1 MVANTTT
8 NNMVQNLNNIL
19 NQIKYM
25 DKQLLKFSVLY
36 ANTPVEQDVA
46 MKMAQFEMQI
56 NQLSA
61 KAEVLI
67 NYISK
72 YTYNYR
78 M

>member
-25 DKQLLKFSVLY
+25 DEQLLKFSVLY
-36 ANTPVEQDVA
+36 ANTPIEQDVA
-46 MKMAQFEMQI
+46 MKMAMFEMQI

-61 KAEVLI
+61 KADGLI
-67 NYISK
+67 NHISK